1 MKMNKGR
8 VIGVMESFGSTEDV
22 SCCAR
27 LLDYIEAGTK
37 RIYYYSDFVDAVSQL
52 HLSEPMQNVQRSLN
66 LFKSKRFA
74 LLRQEYRYL
83 DDDGVVYDVEVEDL
97 QAAYEDGSLYLD
109 WRNVAD
115 PDFASKVYIV
125 FIACSGGAL

>member
-1 MKMNKGR
+1 MNKGR
-8 VIGVMESFGSTEDV
+8 VIEVMKSFGSSEDV

-27 LLDYIEAGTK
+27 LLDYIEKSSK
-37 RIYYYSDFVDAVSQL
+37 RIYYYSDFVDAVSRL

-66 LFKSKRFA
+66 LFKSKNFA

-83 DDDGVVYDVEVEDL
+83 DDDGVVYGVEVEDL
-97 QAAYEDGSLYLD
+97 QAAYEEGSLYLE

-115 PDFASKVYIV
+115 SDFASKVYIV